1 MIKSTRI
8 KALNRALYV
17 IECPQCGR
25 WLASA
30 SESSMLPEFAFCD
43 CDSEQ
48 HTCGQCKY
56 YHDDCR
62 IGWGENERTHDK
74 ACRHFRDNEILTQK
88 KED

>member
-48 HTCGQCKY
+48 HTCGHASTTTMTAGLVGARTNAHTTRHADILEITKY
-56 YHDDCR
+56 
-62 IGWGENERTHDK
+62 
-74 ACRHFRDNEILTQK
+74 
-88 KED
+88 